1 MRGTLITIGTLLMLV
16 AMVFIIWGMVE
27 VAQGDKGT
35 WELWPFY
42 LVHGAIAMAAM
53 VLYAVA
59 NRGRPVPVKAGKS
72 EKTEKAE
79 EVEET

>member
-1 MRGTLITIGTLLMLV
+1 MLMRGTLIAIGTLLMLV

-35 WELWPFY
+35 WEIWPFY
-42 LVHGAIAMAAM
+42 VIHGTIAMTAM

-59 NRGRPVPVKAGKS
+59 NRGRPLPVKAK
-72 EKTEKAE
+72 EAE